1 MIGLGL
7 IGTALAARLIDARI
21 PVIGVDIDTASCSA
35 FGEIGGESAASIRD
49 VMARCRSIVVAV
61 YSGAQAQSLFDEI
74 GPPSDLSP
82 ALMICVT
89 TCAPHE
95 IASIA
100 ERAEAARLLLVE
112 APLSGTSAEVRE
124 GSATALV
131 AGRPPAIEAAG
142 SLLDVLC
149 PRQMRVGP
157 IGDAARIKL
166 AINLILQAN
175 RAALAEGIA
184 FAEATGLDG
193 ATFLAIAKQSAAYSR
208 VMDSKGARMVARDFT
223 PQSRIAQTLKDAEL
237 ILQEGAR
244 CGQVLPMTSVQAGLL
259 RETIARLGED
269 CDSTAIIEAI
279 RASDNNSGAAP

>member
-21 PVIGVDIDTASCSA
+21 PVIGFDIDSARCRA
-35 FGEIGGESAASIRD
+35 FGEIGGEPAACARD
-49 VMARCRSIVVAV
+49 VMARCRTIVVAV
-61 YSGAQAQSLFDEI
+61 YSGAQAQSLFDEFD
-74 GPPSDLSP
+74 PASDFSH

-95 IASIA
+95 IAAIA

-131 AGRPPAIEAAG
+131 AGRASAIEAAAP
-142 SLLDVLC
+142 VLGVLS
-149 PRQMRVGP
+149 PRQTRVGR
-157 IGDAARIKL
+157 IGDAARTKL

-184 FAEATGLDG
+184 FAEAIGLEG
-193 ATFLAIAKQSAAYSR
+193 ATFLATARQSAAYSR
-208 VMDSKGARMVARDFT
+208 VMDSKGEKIAARDFT
-223 PQSRIAQTLKDAEL
+223 PQSHIAQTLKDAEL
-237 ILQEGAR
+237 ILEEGAR
-244 CGQVLPMTSVQAGLL
+244 CGQMLPVTSVQADLL
-259 RETIARLGED
+259 REAIARLGER
-269 CDSTAIIEAI
+269 CDSAAIIEAI
-279 RASDNNSGAAP
+279 RPSVNKSGAAS